1 MKHLCLIAVCLSL
14 AGMVHAQQ
22 TTAPRSTSGTKLANP
37 DNSTGVYRTNP
48 IPNATS
54 PVQEPGQLKTS
65 NPFGSQTTQ
74 PTGTEPTVHEPYND
88 YHLTR
93 PTTTSPTNNDATV
106 PSVNDDR
113 VDYNEDLIRLE
124 RNQIPN
130 TMLDALQDPMYRGW
144 EASDMYLDPKTNEYF
159 LDINSDDQMRRY
171 RFDRRGN
178 PIETQ
183 VDDDGLN

>member
-1 MKHLCLIAVCLSL
+1 MKRVSIVAACLLV
-14 AGMVHAQQ
+14 AGVVYAQQ
-22 TTAPRSTSGTKLANP
+22 TTTPRSTTGTRLSNP
-37 DNSTGVYRTNP
+37 DNSTGVHRTNP
-48 IPNATS
+48 MPGQTS

-74 PTGTEPTVHEPYND
+74 PTGTEPTVDEPYND

-93 PTTTSPTNNDATV
+93 PSTSPTPSNVVT
-106 PSVNDDR
+106 PSVSDDR

-130 TMLDALQDPMYRGW
+130 TMIDALQDPMYRGW
-144 EASDMYLDPKTNEYF
+144 EASDMFLDPRTNEYY
-159 LDINSDDQMRRY
+159 LDINTDDKTRRY

-178 PIETQ
+178 PVEINSVE
-183 VDDDGLN
+183 DDDLD